1 MTIYRDGQAIE
12 LTDVELHQAY
22 KEVRNEFYME
32 HISDKLRWDY
42 DIEPCTDDSKIDLS
56 EMADN
61 LAYIILDNDTY
72 NDIYWDAVHTV
83 IEQYLKE
90 RGIK

>member
-32 HISDKLRWDY
+32 HIGDKLRWDY
-42 DIEPCTDDSKIDLS
+42 DIEPCTENSKIDLG

-61 LAYIILDNDTY
+61 LGLMILDNDTY

-83 IEQYLKE
+83 IKQYLKE
-90 RGIK
+90 KGIK